1 MSANRDAPELAV
13 GAVCVRDGRLLL
25 VQRRRA
31 PGAGSWAVPGGRV
44 EAGETPAA
52 AAARELEEE
61 TGLHGRVEGL
71 CGVAE
76 RHVDGHHF
84 VILNHWVDVGGQ
96 DAVAGD
102 DAAAVTW
109 ADRTTLEAIA
119 LVPEL
124 LVFLAD
130 HGVLAR
136 LR

>member
-1 MSANRDAPELAV
+1 MGANRGAPELAV

-44 EAGETPAA
+44 EAGESLAGAVT
-52 AAARELEEE
+52 RELEEE
-61 TGLHGRVEGL
+61 TGLHGRVTGL

-76 RHVDGHHF
+76 RHLDGRHF
-84 VILNHWVDVGGQ
+84 VILNHWVDVGGH

-109 ADRTTLEAIA
+109 ADRTALDAIA
-119 LVPEL
+119 LVPGL
-124 LVFLAD
+124 HVFLAD